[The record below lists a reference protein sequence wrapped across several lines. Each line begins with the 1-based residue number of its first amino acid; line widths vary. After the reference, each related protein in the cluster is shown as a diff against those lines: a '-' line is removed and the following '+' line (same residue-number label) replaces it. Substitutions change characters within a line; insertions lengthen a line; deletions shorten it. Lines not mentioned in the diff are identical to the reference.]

1 MLYIPIIFMSVA
13 TLTSLV
19 LTFKNNL
26 VAILGGGLDGTAIFT
41 DVLQDI
47 IIIPVVILAIILIID
62 GGKVLW
68 GKETA

>member
-1 MLYIPIIFMSVA
+1 MLYIPIIFMSLA

-26 VAILGGGLDGTAIFT
+26 LAVLGGGLDGTAIFT

-47 IIIPVVILAIILIID
+47 IIIPVVVLAIILIID

-68 GKETA
+68 GKENA